1 MTRPRTKLQKAPPM
15 GGALRASGPEG
26 AEHGSVA
33 LMLSQDQTHK
43 CGCRCCTDVVDVG
56 QESAPRRLST
66 YCSCSHRGSRSK
78 SDAPTGVLAVGLA
91 VAHGE

>member
-56 QESAPRRLST
+56 HWNIVSGPN
-66 YCSCSHRGSRSK
+66 SHPC
-78 SDAPTGVLAVGLA
+78 PTRAV
-91 VAHGE
+91 